1 MWRRLALGRW
11 ATISSIQKRPN
22 GTWRARYRDVTGKE
36 HARHFRFKDNP
47 RDPQNSAQHWLD
59 GVTASVV
66 TGTYT
71 DPRHSRTTVGEW
83 TQPWLKAYEVN
94 RASTVRQA
102 RVHVKVINAT
112 FADRPLKDVRPSE
125 VKTWIAKLQQTY
137 APSTVY
143 ALHRRMSQIFSDAV
157 HDGLIPRSP
166 ISRRTSPP
174 TPKQRP
180 YVATTEQVWA
190 LHDALPEHFRGV
202 VLLGAFAGLRAG
214 EIVALRCEDVDFMR
228 GVITPAI
235 QYPGVPLKTEM
246 SKTPIPIPLE
256 LALELNRVPSTWG
269 SDHLVIGAQGRP
281 VSPTTIDVAF
291 RLARA
296 TVQGLPDGFRVH
308 DLRHYFA
315 SLLIAAGLDVKVV
328 QTRLRHA
335 SAKTTLDVYGHM
347 WPDKDESARA
357 VVAAAMNNR
366 FATRADSLR
375 TSTAN
380 PLLSS

>member
-1 MWRRLALGRW
+1 MKHYRLSARLSV
-11 ATISSIQKRPN
+11 SSIQKRSN
-22 GTWRARYRDVTGKE
+22 GTWRARYRDAAGKE
-36 HARHFRFKDNP
+36 YARHFRFKDNP

-59 GVTASVV
+59 AVTASVV

-71 DPRHSRTTVGEW
+71 DPRHARTTVGEW
-83 TQPWLKAYEVN
+83 TGTWLKAYEAN
-94 RASTVRQA
+94 RTSTVRQA
-102 RVHVKVINAT
+102 RVHIKVINST
-112 FADRPLKDVRPSE
+112 FATRPLKDVRPSE
-125 VKTWIAKLQQTY
+125 VKTWVASLQTRY

-143 ALHRRMSQIFSDAV
+143 ALHRRLGQLFSDAV

-174 TPKQRP
+174 APKQRP
-180 YVATTEQVWA
+180 YVATTAQVWA
-190 LHDALPEHFRGV
+190 LHDALPEHFRPV

-214 EIVALRCEDVDFMR
+214 EMVALRVADVDFMR
-228 GVITPAI
+228 GIITPAI
-235 QYPGVPLKTEM
+235 QYPGAPLKTEM
-246 SKTPIPIPLE
+246 SKTPIPIPGE
-256 LALELNRVPSTWG
+256 LALELNRVPSVWG
-269 SDHLVIGAQGRP
+269 SDHLIVGAYGRA
-281 VSPTTIDVAF
+281 VSPTTVEVAF

-296 TVQGLPDGFRVH
+296 TVDGLPEGFRVH

-357 VVAAAMNNR
+357 VVAAVFKDRDSA
-366 FATRADSLR
+366 RADSVR
-375 TSTAN
+375 TDAPSS
-380 PLLSS
+380 LLSS